1 MKKVNKKTSI
11 MLSAV
16 MAISSVTAAS
26 NVAAL
31 DPEDVL
37 NDTLDELQ
45 QTIVDYIMMK
55 NYISGNI
62 TLSNG
67 FKIKLDYNSDG
78 TVNILD
84 ASRAKNKILEL
95 SQNPIQITTTNP
107 ATTSATESSNSVDVS
122 LPVTLVPIITEP
134 TTTYLSYANKLQ
146 IGDLVSYKGK
156 AYYSSTGVGEP
167 IEVSGT
173 YKVIEI
179 LDKSP
184 AEYTVRLEKAGWVK
198 YSDVAG
204 NVVQMVPGDPDEL
217 KIGDMVEYE
226 GEVNTMADGTGKVT
240 RVARGLYKVINI
252 LAGTSY
258 SNIVQLEGAG
268 WVSYK
273 TLTGKE
279 PPAVFTT
286 TSAPVTTTPD
296 ITTTTKTISTTVTDD
311 DLLKT
316 GDTVQYS
323 GKAYYSANGTGTV
336 IEVSGIYTVEQILV
350 DSTKPYTV
358 LLKNAGWVSYEALTG
373 KKQPVVTTTATV
385 TTTPV
390 TTTPIITTTAKT
402 IKVGD
407 KVSYSGLVRY
417 TSSGNGKIKEV
428 SGDFVIDEILKDS
441 SVKYNVH
448 LKDAGWVEY
457 SALTASY
464 QPEVTTTTVTTTTTT
479 TTSVSVNTGTD
490 IKEGDY
496 VNYRGMAYYS
506 ASGEGEAVEVPY
518 GIYKVLSVLES
529 SVYPYTVRLDKA
541 GWVAYKDIT
550 GVEKENELLK
560 FDGKTYVLKN
570 SASKK
575 YLTAGGL
582 VAKSNVYQ
590 SSKSEKKEQKF
601 RFELFDNTAS
611 YRLYVSDDKVVDIV
625 KNPSSEIS
633 AGCNVQIYDAVDPKA
648 QLWKVIALDDNTYKI
663 VSAENEKLCLTV
675 YGASDGSNTGKNIVS
690 AGNVYLT
697 EYIGIECQKW
707 SLEEVK

>member
-1 MKKVNKKTSI
+1 MKKVNKKTAVI
-11 MLSAV
+11 LSLV
-16 MAISSVTAAS
+16 MALGSVTAS
-26 NVAAL
+26 SKVAAL
-31 DPEDVL
+31 NPDDVL
-37 NDTLDELQ
+37 NDTMDELQ

-62 TLSNG
+62 TLGNN
-67 FKIKLDYNSDG
+67 FKIKLDYNHDG
-78 TVNILD
+78 VVNIMD
-84 ASRAKNKILEL
+84 SARAKSKILEL
-95 SQNPIQITTTNP
+95 SQKDSPAETTT
-107 ATTSATESSNSVDVS
+107 TTS
-122 LPVTLVPIITEP
+122 PVTTTDETTLPITLIPILTEP
-134 TTTYLSYANKLQ
+134 TSTYLSYVNKLNV
-146 IGDLVSYKGK
+146 GDMVYYKGK
-156 AYYSSTGVGEP
+156 AQYSSDGNGKAV
-167 IEVSGT
+167 EVSGT
-173 YKVIEI
+173 YKIAEI
-179 LDKSP
+179 LESGS
-184 AEYTVRLEKAGWVK
+184 AEYTVRLENAGWVK
-198 YSDVAG
+198 YSAVAG
-204 NVVQMVPGDPDEL
+204 NVVEIVPGDTDEL
-217 KIGDMVEYE
+217 KIGDMVEYA

-240 RVARGLYKVINI
+240 EVSRGLYKVINI
-252 LAGTSY
+252 LAGTKY
-258 SNIVQLEGAG
+258 PNIVQLEGAG

-273 TLTGKE
+273 ALTGKE
-279 PPAVFTT
+279 PPAVITT
-286 TSAPVTTTPD
+286 TSATVTTTPD
-296 ITTTTKTISTTVTDD
+296 TSTSVNAPSTTVPDEI
-311 DLLKT
+311 LSV
-316 GDTVQYS
+316 GDKVQYS
-323 GKAYYSANGTGTV
+323 GKAYYSANGAGTV
-336 IEVSGIYTVEQILV
+336 IEVSGIYTVEQILT
-350 DSTKPYTV
+350 DSAKPYTV

-390 TTTPIITTTAKT
+390 TTTLITTTAKT
-402 IKVGD
+402 LKVGD

-464 QPEVTTTTVTTTTTT
+464 QPEVTTTVATTTATTT

-529 SVYPYTVRLDKA
+529 SIYPYTVRLDKA

-550 GVEKENELLK
+550 GIEQENEMLK

-575 YLTAGGL
+575 YLTAGGQIT
-582 VAKSNVYQ
+582 KSNVYQ
-590 SSKSEKKEQKF
+590 SSKSDKKEQKF
-601 RFELFDNTAS
+601 RFELYDNTGS
-611 YRLYVSDDKVVDIV
+611 YRLYISDNKVVDIA
-625 KNPSSEIS
+625 KTPSAEIS
-633 AGCNVQIYDAVDPKA
+633 SGCNVQIYDAVDPQA
-648 QLWKVIALDDNTYKI
+648 QSWKIIALEDDTYKI
-663 VSAENEKLCLTV
+663 VSAADEKLCLTV
-675 YGASDGSNTGKNIVS
+675 YGAGDGTNTGKTIVS
-690 AGNVYLT
+690 AGNVYLS